1 MRNDVRTTAI
11 MSIVSVADIIIE
23 YTTHEYQVNVRLKC
37 CNYAYVVLYVFLN
50 EFVIMLAS
58 LWQNIS

>member
-23 YTTHEYQVNVRLKC
+23 YTTREYQVNVRLKC
-37 CNYAYVVLYVFLN
+37 CNYAYVVLYAFLN